1 MQQLY
6 LAVLVDPVVLL
17 TPPLKN
23 ESSFSN
29 NSSFFYM
36 LIGVNGKIRK
46 LYKELDRL
54 NREFISNFI
63 IIKMFLMFDFD
74 IFSATFHTVEQ

>member
-1 MQQLY
+1 MQQPY

-54 NREFISNFI
+54 NR
-63 IIKMFLMFDFD
+63 
-74 IFSATFHTVEQ
+74 

>member
-1 MQQLY
+1 VG
-6 LAVLVDPVVLL
+6 LADPVVLL

-29 NSSFFYM
+29 NSSFYYM

-54 NREFISNFI
+54 N
-63 IIKMFLMFDFD
+63 
-74 IFSATFHTVEQ
+74 SATSHTVEQ